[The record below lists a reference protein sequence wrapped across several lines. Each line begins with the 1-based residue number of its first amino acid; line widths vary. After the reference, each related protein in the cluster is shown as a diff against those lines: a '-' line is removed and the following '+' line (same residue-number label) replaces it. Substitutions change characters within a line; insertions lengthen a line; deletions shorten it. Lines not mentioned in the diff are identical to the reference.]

1 MKKIKYGLGVILII
15 AGLGGL
21 VKNSLVAGL
30 LLIILGILFFPQISD
45 RITNSFKIWENKF
58 VRYATY
64 IFLFLVAGS
73 LMKKTETE
81 PLKVPDKGEVQALEL
96 NNEPKIKMDDSE
108 FWKKFDPIVKQRIYQ
123 MIKDKDCASLQQE
136 FNTTA
141 DNMDRL
147 QKAGKSASRNVDLMN
162 FLDQEMK
169 ELDCYKK

>member
-1 MKKIKYGLGVILII
+1 MKKIKYVLSVILII

-45 RITNSFKIWENKF
+45 KIANGFKIWKNKF
-58 VRYATY
+58 VRYTTY
-64 IFLFLVAGS
+64 VFLFLVAGS

-81 PLKVPDKGEVQALEL
+81 SSKVPVKEEVQALEL
-96 NNEPKIKMDDSE
+96 KNEPKIKMDNSE

-147 QKAGKSASRNVDLMN
+147 QKAGKSASRNLDLMN
-162 FLDQEMK
+162 FLDNQMK
-169 ELDCYKK
+169 ELECY